1 MNWYNILKVSPYER
15 AVAREFASE
24 DMKVPAKCKHCD
36 RDMYVPSNPNQYQ
49 KCIRKDCPAYWEAK
63 VKKPRYKNKISR
75 GHWNDE
81 EEGP

>member
-24 DMKVPAKCKHCD
+24 DMKVPAKCKQCG
-36 RDMYVPSNPNQYQ
+36 RDMFVPSNPNQYQ
-49 KCIRKDCPAYWEAK
+49 KCKNNDCPASWEAK
-63 VKKPRYKNKISR
+63 VRKPRYKKTSSDSS
-75 GHWNDE
+75 WDE